1 MRAEPG
7 LPAFDVPPPDFEYPP
22 PPKGGSG
29 AGSGTGEEDKYVK
42 EMKERNPF
50 MKDVDAMKI
59 KEPVMYA
66 DDFLYRSFRGGIVS
80 AAPVKID
87 VEQMM
92 IYEKERSM
100 MLWQEVAGSP
110 EDKKA

>member
-1 MRAEPG
+1 MYKPMDG
-7 LPAFDVPPPDFEYPP
+7 PPMDFPPPKEGP
-22 PPKGGSG
+22 PPKGGD
-29 AGSGTGEEDKYVK
+29 GSGSGKGFDDDPYLKDLRDT
-42 EMKERNPF
+42 NPF
-50 MKDVDAMKI
+50 MKDVKYAKM

-92 IYEKERSM
+92 IYEKERAAV
-100 MLWQEVAGSP
+100 LWNEVPG
-110 EDKKA
+110 EEE